1 MAQLTNPLNRP
12 HNTKLRTK
20 QYTQS
25 RSTAHNVRPTLSNR
39 LNTATAPHAYC
50 YTELHIMSSPTY
62 TFPPPPI
69 PPSPNL
75 TPSSRSRSPPRKAT
89 TGERPG
95 ENGTLRRYHLHP
107 TNPLLSSKLKQWLT
121 PPPSHRGPNRS
132 RPPPPRR
139 RARHRTHRSGT
150 SNRAR
155 ASRDPG

>member
-1 MAQLTNPLNRP
+1 MQQ
-12 HNTKLRTK
+12 H
-20 QYTQS
+20 TQK
-25 RSTAHNVRPTLSNR
+25 RSTAHNVRPTLSHR

-62 TFPPPPI
+62 TSPPPPLA
-69 PPSPNL
+69 PSPNL
-75 TPSSRSRSPPRKAT
+75 TPSSRSRHPTRKAT
-89 TGERPG
+89 TSERLRS
-95 ENGTLRRYHLHP
+95 NGAFRRYHLHP

-121 PPPSHRGPNRS
+121 PSPSPRGPNRS

-155 ASRDPG
+155 AS